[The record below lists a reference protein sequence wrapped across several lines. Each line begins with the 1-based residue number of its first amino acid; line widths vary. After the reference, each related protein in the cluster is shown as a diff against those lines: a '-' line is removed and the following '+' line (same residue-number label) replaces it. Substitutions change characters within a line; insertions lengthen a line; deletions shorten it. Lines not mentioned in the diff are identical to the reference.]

1 MHKYFLFFLII
12 IGSCQK
18 EENKQND
25 DAFIDEQ
32 EFNQSQISKQLD
44 RNKIDSILVTT
55 NIFEISYNEIFEQP
69 NWVKYTV
76 KDIVKNADRD
86 GMNFYTVDSIYTSD
100 DNDYYSNRWDRGHMA
115 PAGSFND
122 SYENLY
128 STFTYLNVALQY
140 DDLNRGAWVDLEEKV
155 REWADEYGDI
165 GIEIYLE
172 FDSNHITLDTGAHVP
187 SGFYKYVNFPDE
199 TKKCYYFPNISPN
212 KSWSEYEIDC
222 DWESLSVNQINNY
235 S

>member
-1 MHKYFLFFLII
+1 MHKYFLFFLIM

-32 EFNQSQISKQLD
+32 EFNQSQISKQID

-76 KDIVKNADRD
+76 RDIVKNADRD

-100 DNDYYSNRWDRGHMA
+100 DNDYFSNRWDRGHMA

-140 DDLNRGAWVDLEEKV
+140 DDLNRGAWVNLEEQIRK
-155 REWADEYGDI
+155 WADEFGDI
-165 GIEIYLE
+165 GVEIYLE
-172 FDSNHITLDTGAHVP
+172 FDSNHVTLDTGAHVP
-187 SGFYKYVNFPDE
+187 SAFYKYVNFPDE
-199 TKKCYYFPNISPN
+199 SKKCYYFPNISPN

-222 DWESLSVNQINNY
+222 D
-235 S
+235 

>member
-18 EENKQND
+18 EENKQNKKSS
-25 DAFIDEQ
+25 IDEQ
-32 EFNQSQISKQLD
+32 GLNQSQISKQLN
-44 RNKIDSILVTT
+44 RNKIDSILVIT

-76 KDIVKNADRD
+76 RDIVKNADRD

-187 SGFYKYVNFPDE
+187 SGFYKYINFPDE

-222 DWESLSVNQINNY
+222 D
-235 S
+235 

>member
-18 EENKQND
+18 EENKQNNKV
-25 DAFIDEQ
+25 FSDEQ
-32 EFNQSQISKQLD
+32 ELNQSQISKQLD

-100 DNDYYSNRWDRGHMA
+100 DIDYYSNRWDRGHMA

-140 DDLNRGAWVDLEEKV
+140 DDLNRGAWVDLEEQV
-155 REWADEYGDI
+155 RKWADEYGDI
-165 GIEIYLE
+165 GVEIYLE

-187 SGFYKYVNFPDE
+187 SAFYKYVNFPDE
-199 TKKCYYFPNISPN
+199 SKKCYYFPNISPN

-222 DWESLSVNQINNY
+222 N
-235 S
+235 

>member
-1 MHKYFLFFLII
+1 MYKYFLFFLII

-18 EENKQND
+18 EENKKND
-25 DAFIDEQ
+25 MVSAEEPELNQQ
-32 EFNQSQISKQLD
+32 EISKQLD

-76 KDIVKNADRD
+76 RDIVKNADRD

-140 DDLNRGAWVDLEEKV
+140 DDLNRGAWVDLEEQI
-155 REWADEYGDI
+155 REWADELGDI
-165 GIEIYLE
+165 EVEIYLE
-172 FDSNHITLDTGAHVP
+172 FSSNHIVLDTGAHVP
-187 SGFYKYVNFPDE
+187 TAFYKFVSFPDG
-199 TKKCYYFPNISPN
+199 TKRCYYFPNITPD
-212 KSWSEYEIDC
+212 KFWQDYEIDC
-222 DWESLSVNQINNY
+222 S
-235 S
+235 

>member
-18 EENKQND
+18 EENKSTDRASIEEPQ
-25 DAFIDEQ
+25 
-32 EFNQSQISKQLD
+32 FNQLEISQELD
-44 RNKIDSILVTT
+44 RDKIDSILVTT
-55 NIFEISYNEIFEQP
+55 NIFQISYNEIFEQP

-76 KDIVKNADRD
+76 RDIVKNADRD

-140 DDLNRGAWVDLEEKV
+140 DDLNRGVWVDLEEQV
-155 REWADEYGDI
+155 RSWADDLGDI
-165 GIEIYLE
+165 EIEIYLE
-172 FDSNHITLDTGAHVP
+172 FDSNHIILNTGAHVP
-187 SGFYKYVNFPDE
+187 TAFYKHVSFPDG
-199 TKKCYYFPNISPN
+199 TKRCYYFPNTTPD
-212 KSWSEYEIDC
+212 KVWQDYEIDC
-222 DWESLSVNQINNY
+222 S
-235 S
+235 

>member
-1 MHKYFLFFLII
+1 MYKYFLFFLII

-18 EENKQND
+18 EENKKND
-25 DAFIDEQ
+25 MVSVNEPELNQQ
-32 EFNQSQISKQLD
+32 EISKQLD

-76 KDIVKNADRD
+76 RDIVKNADRD

-140 DDLNRGAWVDLEEKV
+140 DDLNRGAWVDLEEQI
-155 REWADEYGDI
+155 REWADELGDI
-165 GIEIYLE
+165 EVEIYLE
-172 FDSNHITLDTGAHVP
+172 FSSNHIVLDTGAHVP
-187 SGFYKYVNFPDE
+187 TAFYKFVSFPDG
-199 TKKCYYFPNISPN
+199 TKRCYYFPNITPD
-212 KSWSEYEIDC
+212 KFWQDYEIDC
-222 DWESLSVNQINNY
+222 S
-235 S
+235 

>member
-18 EENKQND
+18 EENKQNNKVSS
-25 DAFIDEQ
+25 DEQ
-32 EFNQSQISKQLD
+32 ELNQSQISKQLD

-140 DDLNRGAWVDLEEKV
+140 DDLNRGAWVDLEEQV
-155 REWADEYGDI
+155 RKWADEFGDI
-165 GIEIYLE
+165 GVEIYLE
-172 FDSNHITLDTGAHVP
+172 FDSNHIILDTGAHVP
-187 SGFYKYVNFPDE
+187 SAFYKYVNFPDE
-199 TKKCYYFPNISPN
+199 SKKCYYFPNISPN

-222 DWESLSVNQINNY
+222 N
-235 S
+235 

>member
-1 MHKYFLFFLII
+1 MHKYFFFFLII

-18 EENKQND
+18 EENKSNNN
-25 DAFIDEQ
+25 ASIDEPQ
-32 EFNQSQISKQLD
+32 FNQLEISQQLD
-44 RNKIDSILVTT
+44 RDKIDSILVTT
-55 NIFEISYNEIFEQP
+55 NIFEISYNEVFEQP

-76 KDIVKNADRD
+76 RDIVKNADRD

-140 DDLNRGAWVDLEEKV
+140 DDLNRGVWVDLEEQV
-155 REWADEYGDI
+155 REWADDYGDI
-165 GIEIYLE
+165 DIEIYLE
-172 FDSNHITLDTGAHVP
+172 FNSNHITLETGAHVP
-187 SGFYKYVNFPDE
+187 TAFYKYVFFPDSS
-199 TKKCYYFPNISPN
+199 KKCFYFPNVSPE
-212 KSWSEYEIDC
+212 KVWSEYEIEC
-222 DWESLSVNQINNY
+222 D
-235 S
+235 

>member
-1 MHKYFLFFLII
+1 MQKYFFFFLII

-18 EENKQND
+18 EENKSNNN
-25 DAFIDEQ
+25 ASIDEPQ
-32 EFNQSQISKQLD
+32 FNQLEISQQLD
-44 RNKIDSILVTT
+44 RDKIDSILVTT
-55 NIFEISYNEIFEQP
+55 NIFEISYNEVFEQP

-76 KDIVKNADRD
+76 RDIVKNADRD

-140 DDLNRGAWVDLEEKV
+140 DDLNRGVWVDLEEQV
-155 REWADEYGDI
+155 RSWADDLGDI
-165 GIEIYLE
+165 EIEIYLE
-172 FDSNHITLDTGAHVP
+172 FDANHIILNTGAHVP
-187 SGFYKYVNFPDE
+187 TAFYKYVSFPDG
-199 TKKCYYFPNISPN
+199 TKRCYYFPNTTPE
-212 KSWSEYEIDC
+212 KAWQDFEIDC
-222 DWESLSVNQINNY
+222 S
-235 S
+235 